1 MNIISFESLRMDL
14 MAGKLL
20 DLLADQLWQ
29 ISVDMVILQP
39 GALQSYIA
47 KLHLQSSLAIIA

>member
-1 MNIISFESLRMDL
+1 MP
-14 MAGKLL
+14 GKLL
-20 DLLADQLWQ
+20 DLLADQLQQ

-39 GALQSYIA
+39 SALQSYIA